1 MAVPHLPRTSDVVRL
16 QVGGQE
22 SLAEVVAVAGEV
34 VTLDTFA
41 PAGPAEIV
49 FSTPRGVVALS
60 GDLDAGRPHPAFVV
74 SGSPRVD
81 QRRSTFRIALGC
93 PMTVTRED
101 GTVLAG
107 TLTDLSTGGALLGDR
122 AEPLALDERVTV
134 VVDAGEHGSATVT
147 GVVVRLDGLRRAVRF
162 EDLSPRAQTVLE
174 RFLAAEQ
181 RANIRI
187 RPEWEPSE

>member
-1 MAVPHLPRTSDVVRL
+1 MGDVVRL
-16 QVGGQE
+16 TVGGQE
-22 SLAEVVAVAGEV
+22 SLAEVVAAADEA
-34 VTLDTFA
+34 VTLNTLA

-49 FSTPRGVVALS
+49 YSTPRGVVGLS
-60 GDLDAGRPHPAFVV
+60 GELDAGRPHPTFVLT
-74 SGSPRVD
+74 GRPRVD
-81 QRRSTFRIALGC
+81 QRRGTFRIALGC

-101 GTVLAG
+101 GTVLSG

-122 AEPLALDERVTV
+122 AEPLVLDERVTV

-162 EDLSPRAQTVLE
+162 EDLSTRAESVLE

-187 RPEWEPSE
+187 RPEWEPPE